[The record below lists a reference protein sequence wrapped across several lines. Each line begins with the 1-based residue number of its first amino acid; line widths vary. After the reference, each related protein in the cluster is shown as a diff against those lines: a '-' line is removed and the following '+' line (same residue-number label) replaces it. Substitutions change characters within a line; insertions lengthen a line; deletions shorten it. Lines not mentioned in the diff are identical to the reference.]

1 MQRAE
6 YQDVRMY
13 ARIVV
18 GIQLQCL
25 VSGYVHPLT
34 RKSLQDVFKTKQA
47 NEEELEKKLHDH
59 DEEGEDWE
67 IAYMEDG
74 DENSVET
81 PLPCH
86 PMGDVGTGA
95 NCGRD
100 SKLWLDNIEFF
111 ECSSRELSGGT
122 GLPR

>member
-1 MQRAE
+1 
-6 YQDVRMY
+6 MY
-13 ARIVV
+13 ARIVF
-18 GIQLQCL
+18 GMQSQCL

-86 PMGDVGTGA
+86 PMWALAQVPTVVENPSFGSIISNFSNAPPESCQEEQDSQDEDVF
-95 NCGRD
+95 
-100 SKLWLDNIEFF
+100 SF
-111 ECSSRELSGGT
+111 EL
-122 GLPR
+122 